1 VTQSHGETKKQIL
14 MTKYNKTQYGIF
26 MNVLFI
32 ILIPFLI
39 YSSYYQTGS
48 KPIPMLVTI
57 IISLLFLAIILMF
70 YKLNITIKYET
81 IEVKFGIGVISK
93 SVKLQDID
101 LSTIKNIKMPWY
113 YGIGI
118 QGRRIK
124 LF

>member
-1 VTQSHGETKKQIL
+1 